1 VKVVCFFVIYLFR
14 ITIGYSMNK
23 GKGVVNKEISCD
35 ISNKR
40 RVKHKLQRGKGNFAW
55 QQAIPLLY
63 VGYAI
68 LGRW

>member
-1 VKVVCFFVIYLFR
+1 MKVVCFFVIYLFR

-40 RVKHKLQRGKGNFAW
+40 RVKHKLQRGKGNFA
-55 QQAIPLLY
+55 
-63 VGYAI
+63 
-68 LGRW
+68 